1 MAQTA
6 HRLPSA
12 TGLTDNTWTNPS
24 NALTNTSDFTTTST
38 LNNKQDYYNFG
49 IEQIPPDA
57 TIEGIEVKL
66 KVLVNGSTGSLNN
79 DTVDIDVDI
88 SHNNGTNYTAA
99 KTEQFTDL
107 SDDFGD
113 PIEDYK
119 AFGGVDDTWGRSWT
133 PSEFLDGAFM
143 ARIEYAARTGTS
155 TPSVY
160 WIAVTVYYSRVELV
174 DGLRKKVV
182 LTASS
187 NSGYIQSKSTPPVS
201 GDNDYYFNRTPWGA
215 NLSTGNGLR
224 VGFRNKNSSPSLGN
238 EYQAAWESFIEFDT
252 SDIPDTARIT
262 SAYFRMFSDTGE
274 YLSDSFNIV
283 LIKADHGASLTT
295 ADWLDPNDLAS
306 SDQVGYLDS
315 LLFSSGENQL
325 LSTNE
330 LTPYIDKAGTTR
342 FALVTDD
349 QINANYPFDASDTD
363 SDFYP
368 YFHLTNYD
376 GSLLS
381 RPELVIE
388 YEEEV
393 SSTSLPRE
401 KDYIV
406 KFYDKDLNYIGPL
419 GSVVSIPT
427 IRDEINTL
435 GGNITI
441 ELGITRDE
449 IPEELDIG
457 AVLAI
462 IEIDD
467 IFPNGI
473 TVFEGQVY
481 EVQAPDG
488 ATQSNVK
495 VSMES
500 TIARADNDM
509 LSKPYIDDSV
519 VVGNLSSG
527 DYEFDFSGSDNLRAS
542 PFEYTSDGKI
552 VGIALIEQRPS
563 LGAVSIYDSVAGK
576 PNQEIAR
583 FEGSELYVTTDTE
596 VYIDK
601 AGISYDYL
609 VQTTVGRLAEPVTIK
624 ANKLYYLVFEGGD
637 TSTAIK
643 VDSNSGYASTDGGTT
658 WASSSVTPAYFTVDF
673 GDETTTLEYTGTA
686 PGVMLIDVL
695 QKYKAIGGNIEFDG
709 GSVLYTNQALDYEFK
724 DMSYAQ
730 AIMTIIKMLPPYY
743 YAVVDFSTRKVVI
756 RKRSDLADIYI
767 DYNLNIQ
774 RLDETINDSSL
785 HNVAYVSGADD
796 GTGANLYKKYTN
808 EASVRKYGRYAKP
821 INDPGIISNVT
832 AKAMALKAITEGGDR
847 NLSVSAELKDTP
859 VEFGFGYAIEQI
871 RPGMM
876 VAPINVGVVGQQK
889 MDHQL
894 FDDQWF
900 DYKLHDP
907 NSYCLVVHSIELGRN
922 GLRMILGAP
931 RQELDLEDQSTTKK
945 TVQKIVSKT
954 NPSRPT

>member
-6 HRLPSA
+6 HRLPTA

-119 AFGGVDDTWGRSWT
+119 AFGGVSDTWGRTWT
-133 PSEFLDGAFM
+133 PAEFLNGAFM

-160 WIAVTVYYSRVELV
+160 WIAVTVYYSRIEIV

-187 NSGYIQSKSTPPVS
+187 NSGYIQSKSTPPAS
-201 GDNDYYFNRTPWGA
+201 TNNDYYFNRTPWGA

-224 VGFRNKNSSPSLGN
+224 VGFRNKNSSPALGN

-252 SDIPDTARIT
+252 SDIPDAAKIK
-262 SAYFRMFSDTGE
+262 SAYFRMYSDTGE
-274 YLSDSFNIV
+274 YLGESFNIV

-306 SDQVGYLDS
+306 SDQVAFLDS

-325 LSTNE
+325 LSKTE

-349 QINANYPFDASDTD
+349 QINANYPFDASNTNL
-363 SDFYP
+363 DFYT
-368 YFHLTNYD
+368 YFHLTDYE
-376 GSLLS
+376 GSLLN

-388 YEEEV
+388 YEEEANF
-393 SSTSLPRE
+393 TNLPRE
-401 KDYIV
+401 KDYIA
-406 KFYDKDLNYIGPL
+406 KLYDKDLNYISL
-419 GSVVSIPT
+419 LSNVVSIPT
-427 IRDEINTL
+427 VRDEINTL
-435 GGNITI
+435 GGNLTI
-441 ELGITRDE
+441 ELDITRDE
-449 IPEELDIG
+449 IPEDLDIG
-457 AVLAI
+457 SVI
-462 IEIDD
+462 SIVEVDEV
-467 IFPNGI
+467 FTNGI
-473 TVFEGQVY
+473 TIFTGEVF
-481 EVQAPDG
+481 EVQALDG
-488 ATQSNVK
+488 ASQNNVK
-495 VSMES
+495 VAMES
-500 TIARADNDM
+500 IIARADNDM
-509 LSKPYIDDSV
+509 LSKPYVDDSV

-527 DYEFDFSGSDNLRAS
+527 DYEFNFNSSDNLRAT

-552 VGIALIEQRPS
+552 VGIALPEQRPE
-563 LGAVSIYDSVAGK
+563 LGAISIYDSVAGK

-583 FEGSELYVTTDTE
+583 FEGEDLYVTTDTE
-596 VYIDK
+596 VYQNK
-601 AGISYDYL
+601 AGISYTYL

-624 ANKLYYLVFEGGD
+624 ANRLYYFVFEGGENQ
-637 TSTAIK
+637 TAIK

-658 WASSSVTPAYFTVDF
+658 WVPSSVTPAYFTVDF
-673 GDETTTLEYTGTA
+673 GDETTTLEYTGVA
-686 PGVMLIDVL
+686 PGVMLIDIL
-695 QKYKAIGGNIEFDG
+695 QKYKAVGGNIEFDG
-709 GSVLYTNQALDYEFK
+709 GTILYTDQALDYKFK

-730 AIMTIIKMLPPYY
+730 AILTIIKMLPPYY
-743 YAVVDFSTRKVVI
+743 YAVVDFSTRKIVI

-767 DYNLNIQ
+767 DYNLNIE
-774 RLDETINDSSL
+774 RLDETINDSTI

-796 GTGANLYKKYTN
+796 GTGSNLYKKYTN

-821 INDPGIISNVT
+821 INDSGITSNVT

-847 NLSVSAELKDTP
+847 NLSLSVELTDIP
-859 VEFGFGYAIEQI
+859 IEFGFAYAIEQI

-907 NSYCLVVHSIELGRN
+907 NSYCLVVYSVELGRN

-931 RQELDLEDQSTTKK
+931 RQELDLEDGSSTKK